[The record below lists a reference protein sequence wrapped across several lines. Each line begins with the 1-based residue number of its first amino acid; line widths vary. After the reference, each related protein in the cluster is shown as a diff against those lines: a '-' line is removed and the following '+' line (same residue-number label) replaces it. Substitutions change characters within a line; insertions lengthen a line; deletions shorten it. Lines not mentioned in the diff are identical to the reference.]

1 VDKLS
6 LRQMSGCSSFFV
18 EDQGL
23 QKPIHSVLHFFM
35 FNMLLTFK
43 PLYQTRVW
51 GGRRL
56 QTLLHRT
63 LPEQNTSFGESWE
76 VSDRP
81 DLQSVCTLSDGRQLS
96 LHDLWSQHREEVF
109 GAALL
114 GHTAPRYPL
123 LMKILDACDDL
134 SIQVHPPAELAAEL
148 GGEPKTEMWLIVHAE
163 PGAKIYAGL
172 RSGVTKQA
180 FEQAIADGTVADCVH
195 VLEPQ
200 VGDCLF
206 IPSGLIHAIGAGLV
220 IYEIQQNSDTTYRVF
235 DWNRLGL
242 DGQPRALH
250 LEASLRSIDFESKPP
265 MFQKADA
272 QGKLI
277 HCEFFD
283 VRRGLLDQS
292 QLGIEGEHLAISL
305 IRGQL
310 TAAGKTLSAGD
321 FAFVPACLTQ
331 RQREIIQ
338 LTSDVDWIE
347 IRVGPA

>member
-1 VDKLS
+1 
-6 LRQMSGCSSFFV
+6 
-18 EDQGL
+18 
-23 QKPIHSVLHFFM
+23 M
-35 FNMLLTFK
+35 FNTLLTFQ

-56 QTLLHRT
+56 QTLFHRSLPDQTT
-63 LPEQNTSFGESWE
+63 LYGESWE

-81 DLQSVCTLSDGRQLS
+81 DEQSVCTLRDGLQIS
-96 LHDLWSQHREEVF
+96 LHDLWSQHREDVF
-109 GAALL
+109 GPALL
-114 GHTAPRYPL
+114 DHPAQRYPL

-172 RSGVTKQA
+172 RSGMTKQA
-180 FEQAIADGTVADCVH
+180 FEQAIADGTVADCIH
-195 VLEPQ
+195 VLEPK

-242 DGQPRALH
+242 DGQPRPLH
-250 LEASLRSIDFESKPP
+250 LESSLRSIDFQSQPP
-265 MFQKADA
+265 VFQKADA

-277 HCEFFD
+277 QCEFFD
-283 VRRGLLDQS
+283 IRRGLLDQS
-292 QLGIEGEHLAISL
+292 RLGIPGEHLAIAL

-310 TAAGKTLSAGD
+310 TAAGKTLRAGD
-321 FAFVPACLTQ
+321 FALVPACLTLS
-331 RQREIIQ
+331 QREITD
-338 LTSDVDWIE
+338 LSADADWIE
-347 IRVGPA
+347 IRMGPDHP

>member
-1 VDKLS
+1 ML
-6 LRQMSGCSSFFV
+6 GCFSFFMQ
-18 EDQGL
+18 DDDL
-23 QKPIHSVLHFFM
+23 DRPIHSIFHGFM
-35 FNMLLTFK
+35 FTTLLTFQ

-56 QTLLHRT
+56 QTLLHRA
-63 LPEQNTSFGESWE
+63 LPEQNTAYGESWE
-76 VSDRP
+76 VSDRA
-81 DLQSVCTLSDGRQLS
+81 DVQSVCTLSDGQQLS
-96 LHDLWSQHREEVF
+96 LHDLWSQHREAVF
-109 GAALL
+109 GPALL
-114 GHTAPRYPL
+114 GHAAPRYPL

-134 SIQVHPPAELAAEL
+134 SIQVHPPAHLAAEL

-172 RSGVTKQA
+172 KSGVTKQA

-195 VLEPQ
+195 VLEPR

-242 DGQPRALH
+242 DGQPRTLH
-250 LEASLRSIDFESKPP
+250 LEASLRSIDFEGKPP

-283 VRRGLLDQS
+283 IRRGLLDQS
-292 QLGIEGEHLAISL
+292 HLGIPGEHLAIAL

-310 TAAGKTLSAGD
+310 TAAGKMLLAGD
-321 FAFVPACLTQ
+321 FALVPACLSQ
-331 RQREIIQ
+331 SQREITN
-338 LTSDVDWIE
+338 LSPDAEWIE